1 MQGGTF
7 GKAILLR
14 QLAPDQVRHT
24 RVFRPELQRRR
35 AFLAFEKWIPR
46 EKPPL
51 MGDVPGKVLTLL
63 VALALCTFLYVAG
76 RKREEAA
83 T

>member
-1 MQGGTF
+1 
-7 GKAILLR
+7 
-14 QLAPDQVRHT
+14 
-24 RVFRPELQRRR
+24 
-35 AFLAFEKWIPR
+35 
-46 EKPPL
+46 